1 MGFGSGW
8 GEFVAALALFF
19 VSHMIF
25 ARPATRARC
34 VAALGERGF
43 LIGYSLLSTAL
54 FGWTIVAAGRAP
66 YVEIWAP
73 AAWQNWAPF
82 LLMPAATLLTCLA
95 VGAPNPLSFGGAHC
109 ERFDPARPGVV
120 GLARHPILWAMA
132 LWAGAHLVPNG
143 DLAHVVLFG
152 GSLAFAL
159 AGMAALDAR
168 LRRRLGAAEWARLAR
183 LGSSFPL
190 QAWLDGRRPPYGP
203 FPWRRLAVAAGV
215 QAALLAAHPPVIG
228 VSPWPW

>member
-1 MGFGSGW
+1 MGSGW
-8 GEFVAALALFF
+8 GEFLSALAIFF

-25 ARPATRARC
+25 ARPATRAAS

-43 LIGYSLLSTAL
+43 LIAYSVLSTVL

-73 AAWQNWAPF
+73 APWQAWAPF
-82 LLMPAATLLTCLA
+82 LLMPLATLLACLG
-95 VGAPNPLSFGGAHC
+95 VGAPNPLSFGGAHP
-109 ERFDPARPGVV
+109 ERFEPDRPGVA
-120 GLARHPILWAMA
+120 GIARHPILWAMA

-143 DLAHVVLFG
+143 DLAHLVLFG

-159 AGMAALDAR
+159 AGMRAHDAR
-168 LRRRLGAAEWARLAR
+168 MRRRLGAAEWRRLAR
-183 LGSSFPL
+183 LASTVPF

-203 FPWRRLAVAAGV
+203 TPWRRLALAALIH
-215 QAALLAAHPPVIG
+215 AALLAAHPSVIG
-228 VSPWPW
+228 VSPWPA